1 MRLLT
6 PLGRTQN
13 RLSHSERSEQSLP
26 YANSHRSQRGVRFC
40 IGASLWL
47 IVLLGLSACRETETP
62 PTEPFRFPIGVFI
75 QGKPNDFWDAVL
87 RGLESRLELS
97 GVQLESAFFTT
108 AERETI
114 TQSLREGDWRA
125 IAFCAPNDA
134 WAKQTVEQ
142 TIQSGI
148 PTVLMGT
155 DLPNTT
161 RLAFVGTHYYD
172 AGRRAGAWYARRIPA
187 GEVAV
192 IAGHP
197 VPRAVSEFWEGFRH
211 GLLFNRRVQ
220 ARLLP
225 LTNSANAPSV
235 IRKLASEPRLKG
247 IFLMGAEVAQQGI
260 GVAPRINLGVLSW
273 RDSAKGWYLSR
284 QVDLLIMERPDEIG
298 VRTANLLRNLS
309 QGRGSDLQIV
319 YVPYDWRA
327 R

>member
-1 MRLLT
+1 ML
-6 PLGRTQN
+6 
-13 RLSHSERSEQSLP
+13 
-26 YANSHRSQRGVRFC
+26 VF
-40 IGASLWL
+40 
-47 IVLLGLSACRETETP
+47 LSACREAETP
-62 PTEPFRFPIGVFI
+62 PAEPFQFPIAVFI
-75 QGKPNDFWDAVL
+75 QGKPNDFWDAAL
-87 RGLESRLELS
+87 RGLESRLELP
-97 GVQLESAFFTT
+97 GVQLEKTFFTT

-114 TQSLREGDWRA
+114 AQRLREGDWRA
-125 IAFCAPNDA
+125 VAFCAPNDE

-142 TIQSGI
+142 TVQSGV
-148 PTVLMGT
+148 PVVLMGA

-161 RLAFVGTHYYD
+161 RLAFVGTYYYD
-172 AGRRAGAWYARRIPA
+172 AGRRTGAWYAQRIPA

-225 LTNSANAPSV
+225 LTDSANAPSV
-235 IRKLASEPRLKG
+235 IRKLASQPRLKG

-260 GVAPRINLGVLSW
+260 GVAPRMNLGVLSW
-273 RDSAKGWYLSR
+273 RESAKDWYLSR
-284 QVDLLIMERPDEIG
+284 QIDLLIQERPEEIG

-309 QGRGSDLQIV
+309 QGRGGDLQIV
-319 YVPYDWRA
+319 YVPYEWRA